1 MSNKLFTT
9 IPVPRFPSNTFS
21 LSRSVMFNPR
31 LQKLYAPNII
41 ETIPGDGFNERS
53 EQFARTQPMVA
64 PVFAKMNAD
73 QHAFFVPC
81 WQLNEHFDEFIT
93 GGEDGMYQDKMPYMY
108 VKDIFTIIQNI
119 FTYEDDFLTDNP
131 STPVSQVRAVMENI
145 QNIIEHC
152 DLLRAVPF
160 LLPDFLE
167 IPNNNDKYNIFIS
180 NQDAFFD
187 VNEDRLSDST
197 LRVNLLPFG
206 AYLKV
211 WNEFFRDENLCEDT
225 WKSIWK
231 DNQYG
236 DVSLYYATGY
246 VDPSDI
252 CNLADVGGDPLNY
265 ANFWAALLGV
275 LPRAWKKDYFT
286 AALPFTQK
294 GPEVLLPLSGVFP
307 VEFSGTT
314 TPDPTSAVQWNGA
327 GQNLFQAV
335 EGGGTTPITANTSL
349 NASGLGSTIQDLRR
363 AVALEQFYEADGRG
377 GNRYPEN
384 TLVQF
389 GVRTPDSR
397 LPRAQFLG
405 SNTSPI
411 SISEVVQNS
420 STADQPTP
428 QGTLAGKG
436 ISYGNNRLCRQYIT
450 MHGFLINLYS
460 VRTQAI
466 YESGVHPMFSR
477 FDRTEYAWPRFAH
490 LGEQPVYVK
499 EMFVDDTVTEDE
511 VFGYEPRYSE
521 YKSEKS
527 SVHHLLKGSLNY
539 WTMSRRFSDKPQLS
553 EEFIYNA
560 PRLDAFAVVNPLQSP
575 LIVEIDYRV
584 RANRK
589 LPFFGV
595 PSI

>member
-1 MSNKLFTT
+1 
-9 IPVPRFPSNTFS
+9 
-21 LSRSVMFNPR
+21 MFNPR

-93 GGEDGMYQDKMPYMY
+93 GGEDGLYQDKMPYMY
-108 VKDIFTIIQNI
+108 VKDIHSIIYQI
-119 FTYEDDFLTDNP
+119 FDKEDSVELSDYRQYN
-131 STPVSQVRAVMENI
+131 SVIECI

-152 DLLRAVPF
+152 DLLRSVPF
-160 LLPDFLE
+160 ILPDFSYANSNSD
-167 IPNNNDKYNIFIS
+167 IPKVRGYNFQRYSALNS
-180 NQDAFFD
+180 NTLADA
-187 VNEDRLSDST
+187 N

-246 VDPSDI
+246 VSPAQI
-252 CNLADVGGDPLNY
+252 CNLADVQDDVLAY
-265 ANFWAALLGV
+265 ANFWSALLGV

-307 VEFSGTT
+307 VEFSGTS
-314 TPDPTSAVQWNGA
+314 TPDPTSAVQWSGS

-335 EGGGTTPITANTSL
+335 EGGGTSPITASTSL

-450 MHGFLINLYS
+450 MHGFIINLYS

-499 EMFVDDTVTEDE
+499 EMFVDRTVAEDE